1 MGDRLGIRIN
11 LTRTRKGENKMTKQ
25 TKQVQTTKTKI
36 INIIRWISLLPVAC
50 AEIWA
55 IWSLVT
61 AIEHEYNSYYKRAY
75 VIPAYADNIYNWCM
89 VALIQ
94 VAPLIA
100 IFFTTRFLAPKYK
113 TATSLIVVGLSAVFM
128 LCVFFYGLAHIGY

>member
-1 MGDRLGIRIN
+1 MGGRLGIRIN
-11 LTRTRKGENKMTKQ
+11 LTRTKKGENKMAKQ
-25 TKQVQTTKTKI
+25 TKKTPTTKTKI

-61 AIEHEYNSYYKRAY
+61 VIEHEYNSYYKRAY
-75 VIPAYADNIYNWCM
+75 VIPAYIDNIYTWVM
-89 VALIQ
+89 MALIQ
-94 VAPLIA
+94 VAPLVA

-113 TATSLIVVGLSAVFM
+113 TTTSLIVLVLSAVFM
-128 LCVFFYGLAHIGY
+128 LAMLFYGLAHMAY